1 MALLP
6 LLLLLTPRMLLL
18 LLLMPRTLSCRTA
31 CVDGTAAG
39 PLISSAIAAW
49 TRELDSD
56 ETSSEA
62 RGPATLPASA
72 SLGS

>member
-6 LLLLLTPRMLLL
+6 LLLLLTPRM

-31 CVDGTAAG
+31 CVDGTAVG
-39 PLISSAIAAW
+39 PLISSATAAW
-49 TRELDSD
+49 TRELDSN
-56 ETSSEA
+56 ETGSEA
-62 RGPATLPASA
+62 RGPATLLASA